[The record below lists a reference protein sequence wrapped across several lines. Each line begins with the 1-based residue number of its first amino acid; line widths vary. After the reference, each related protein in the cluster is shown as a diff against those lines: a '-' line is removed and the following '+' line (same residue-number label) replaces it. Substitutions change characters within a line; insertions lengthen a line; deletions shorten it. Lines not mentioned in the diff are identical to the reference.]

1 MYSNI
6 IFDTYDDGPLPV
18 GSQLP
23 SLLPLPVLLFQ
34 YRPLVEGLFF
44 AQYSRRNL
52 NLRQRKASPSS
63 VRRNNN
69 G

>member
-6 IFDTYDDGPLPV
+6 IFDTYDDCPLPV

-44 AQYSRRNL
+44 AHHSRRDL
-52 NLRQRKASPSS
+52 NLRQRSPSPSS
-63 VRRNNN
+63 VRRNHN